1 MALSASFLDSVLCE
15 HYYLYFLFITT
26 CFVWWSAWIS
36 AGVSISYLGCW
47 LAVWYRFVWDFF
59 FFFTRGTGRDAG
71 GGGVGVYSFIMSYVS
86 YILYG
91 EHIKEKKN

>member
-1 MALSASFLDSVLCE
+1 MIPFFANTTIYISFLLPLGDQRG
-15 HYYLYFLFITT
+15 YLLGFLFHFLVVGWLFGI
-26 CFVWWSAWIS
+26 
-36 AGVSISYLGCW
+36 VSFGT
-47 LAVWYRFVWDFF
+47 FF